1 MLSLYDI
8 IINNK
13 FTTFQEKRMST
24 LMIINKYFN
33 NNNNNNNNNIKAQ
46 FQRERERER
55 CTYNPLKT
63 LMVS

>member
-24 LMIINKYFN
+24 LIIVNKYF
-33 NNNNNNNNNIKAQ
+33 NNNNNNIKAQ
-46 FQRERERER
+46 FQRERER

>member
-24 LMIINKYFN
+24 LIIVNKYF
-33 NNNNNNNNNIKAQ
+33 NNNNNNIKAQ
-46 FQRERERER
+46 FQRERER
-55 CTYNPLKT
+55 CTYNPLNT

>member
-24 LMIINKYFN
+24 LIIVNKYF
-33 NNNNNNNNNIKAQ
+33 NNNNNNIKAQ